1 MICKLVFPFFFLFWV
16 YVIFNV
22 GVIVMEWF
30 WSSPEY
36 LHFKCVI
43 LLLLYKCIVHLVISR
58 IIVSYK
64 FPLNAKEIKPL
75 KVICGCRFSFLLHID
90 RGVAW
95 VRSMSS
101 CSTSILLPLQVLGR
115 QCVQDLLGV
124 CNVRLKKIV
133 WHWHFL
139 CNPWWWQC
147 ANL

>member
-1 MICKLVFPFFFLFWV
+1 MILVL
-16 YVIFNV
+16 
-22 GVIVMEWF
+22 
-30 WSSPEY
+30 SPEY

-133 WHWHFL
+133 WHCTGISFVILGGGSVQTCKKGRHLNFTEKL
-139 CNPWWWQC
+139 LIILAWWS
-147 ANL
+147 NF